1 MPRLVRRARSPIAVL
16 VIAPLLALA
25 VVLSPGPSGTASAQG
40 PVPYLMSL
48 EEAVLLQ
55 QAQNYLNSVR
65 SMRARFQQAS
75 STGKQA
81 TGTVYMR
88 RPGRMRIEY
97 DPPAEVLVVANG
109 SYVIYE
115 DGELEQVSYIG
126 LGDTPLGILLRDE
139 VKLSD
144 PAITVTGMRRQA
156 GMMEVDIVETEAP
169 GQGTLTLVFMESPL
183 ELRSWRVRDAQTV
196 EVAVTLLRPRFN
208 VDLDGDLFSYRDRP
222 GFQRTD

>member
-1 MPRLVRRARSPIAVL
+1 MPRSLRRVRPSLAALALVLSAVL
-16 VIAPLLALA
+16 SVAL
-25 VVLSPGPSGTASAQG
+25 VPGPFGAARAQG
-40 PVPYLMSL
+40 PAPYLMST

-55 QAQNYLNSVR
+55 QAQDYLNSVR
-65 SMRARFQQAS
+65 SLRGRFQQAS
-75 STGKQA
+75 STGNQA
-81 TGTVYMR
+81 SGTVYMR

-115 DGELEQVSYIG
+115 DGELQQVSYIG

-156 GMMEVDIVETEAP
+156 GLMEVDIVETDAP
-169 GQGTLTLVFMESPL
+169 GQGTLTLVFAESPL
-183 ELRSWRVRDAQTV
+183 ELRSWRVRDAQNV
-196 EVAVTLLRPRFN
+196 EVTVNLLRPRFN
-208 VDLDGDLFSYRDRP
+208 IDLDRDLFSYRERA
-222 GFQRTD
+222 GFRRSD

>member
-1 MPRLVRRARSPIAVL
+1 MPRSLRRVRLPFAISMAVPLIALVTILSLGSFGPAR
-16 VIAPLLALA
+16 
-25 VVLSPGPSGTASAQG
+25 AQG
-40 PVPYLMSL
+40 PAPYLMSL

-55 QAQNYLNSVR
+55 QAQDYLNGVR

-97 DPPAEVLVVANG
+97 DPPAQVLVVANG

-139 VKLSD
+139 VTLSD
-144 PAITVTGMRRQA
+144 PAITITGMRRQA

-169 GQGTLTLVFMESPL
+169 GQGTLTLAFTESPL
-183 ELRSWRVRDAQTV
+183 ELRRWRVRDAQNV

-208 VDLDGDLFSYRDRP
+208 IDLDRDLFSYRERS
-222 GFQRTD
+222 GFQRSD

>member
-1 MPRLVRRARSPIAVL
+1 MPRSFRRARL
-16 VIAPLLALA
+16 PLAALA
-25 VVLSPGPSGTASAQG
+25 IASVIVLAAVLSPGPSGTASAQG

-55 QAQNYLNSVR
+55 QAQDYLNSVR
-65 SMRARFQQAS
+65 SMRARFQQVS

-144 PAITVTGMRRQA
+144 PAITVTGMRRLA

-169 GQGTLTLVFMESPL
+169 GQGTLTLAFVESPL
-183 ELRSWRVRDAQTV
+183 ALRSWRVRDAQNV

-208 VDLDGDLFSYRDRP
+208 IDLDGDLFSYRNRP
-222 GFQRTD
+222 GFRRAD